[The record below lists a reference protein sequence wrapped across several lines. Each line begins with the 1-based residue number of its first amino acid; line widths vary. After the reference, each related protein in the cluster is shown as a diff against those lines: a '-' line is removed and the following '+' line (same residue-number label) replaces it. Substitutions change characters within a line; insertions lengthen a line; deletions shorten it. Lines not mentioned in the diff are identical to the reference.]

1 MPVRWCPA
9 GRGAVAVRY
18 GCRRFIYA
26 CATLNR
32 NAENVHA
39 GIDWES
45 FPKHRVESKKICVM
59 PACWLPFLEKV
70 LPRDERMGAPLLLR
84 SGEGHAARQGRE
96 RPGSGA
102 GRARAPV
109 VADAAKK
116 IAVRGKRHT
125 RAGEERR
132 TKGGRGWRIPVM
144 EKIDLHPQKENQQGK
159 KKKGPHGCSP

>member
-9 GRGAVAVRY
+9 GRGAVIVRY

-59 PACWLPFLEKV
+59 PACWLPFLEKI

-102 GRARAPV
+102 GRARAL
-109 VADAAKK
+109 
-116 IAVRGKRHT
+116 GS
-125 RAGEERR
+125 
-132 TKGGRGWRIPVM
+132 GGRRKKDRRQ
-144 EKIDLHPQKENQQGK
+144 EKGMPGQGRRGGRK
-159 KKKGPHGCSP
+159 ADGAGGSR

>member
-1 MPVRWCPA
+1 MICIHTGPKKQRVLFRSGVGPVRMPVRWCPA

-45 FPKHRVESKKICVM
+45 FPKHSVESKKICVM

-102 GRARAPV
+102 GMARTLGSGGRR
-109 VADAAKK
+109 KK
-116 IAVRGKRHT
+116 DRRQEKDTPGQGKR
-125 RAGEERR
+125 
-132 TKGGRGWRIPVM
+132 GGRKADGAGGSR
-144 EKIDLHPQKENQQGK
+144 
-159 KKKGPHGCSP
+159 

>member
-9 GRGAVAVRY
+9 GRGAVIVRY
-18 GCRRFIYA
+18 GCRLFIYV

-45 FPKHRVESKKICVM
+45 VPKHRVESKKICVM

-70 LPRDERMGAPLLLR
+70 LPRDERMGAPSLLR

-96 RPGSGA
+96 DRDQGPG
-102 GRARAPV
+102 GRVPLA

-116 IAVRGKRHT
+116 IAVRGKACQGRG
-125 RAGEERR
+125 READKRR
-132 TKGGRGWRIPVM
+132 TGLADPG
-144 EKIDLHPQKENQQGK
+144 DGK
-159 KKKGPHGCSP
+159 N

>member
-1 MPVRWCPA
+1 MRGQKNSASFFRSGVGPVRMPVRWCPA
-9 GRGAVAVRY
+9 GRGAVIVRY

-59 PACWLPFLEKV
+59 PACWLPFMEKV

-102 GRARAPV
+102 GRARAL
-109 VADAAKK
+109 
-116 IAVRGKRHT
+116 GS
-125 RAGEERR
+125 
-132 TKGGRGWRIPVM
+132 GGRRKKDRRQ
-144 EKIDLHPQKENQQGK
+144 EKGMPGQGRRGGRK
-159 KKKGPHGCSP
+159 ADGAGGSR

>member
-1 MPVRWCPA
+1 MRGQKNSASFFRSGVGPVRMPVRWCPA
-9 GRGAVAVRY
+9 GRGAVIVRY

-59 PACWLPFLEKV
+59 PACWLPFMEKV

-84 SGEGHAARQGRE
+84 SGEGHAARHGRE

-102 GRARAPV
+102 GRARALGSGGRR
-109 VADAAKK
+109 KK
-116 IAVRGKRHT
+116 DRRQEKGMP
-125 RAGEERR
+125 GQGRR
-132 TKGGRGWRIPVM
+132 TGLADPG
-144 EKIDLHPQKENQQGK
+144 DGK
-159 KKKGPHGCSP
+159 N

>member
-1 MPVRWCPA
+1 MRGQKNSASFFRSGVGPVRMPVRWCPA
-9 GRGAVAVRY
+9 GRGAVIVRY

-116 IAVRGKRHT
+116 IAVRGKACQGRE
-125 RAGEERR
+125 GEADERR
-132 TKGGRGWRIPVM
+132 TGLADPG
-144 EKIDLHPQKENQQGK
+144 DGK
-159 KKKGPHGCSP
+159 N